1 MTKKGKDNQRISKL
15 ENQEIWR
22 LANLWEKFSGS
33 VVTENQKKPPP
44 SPLEEGECSDGK
56 GECGDRKSKGMM
68 EKCNG
73 NHYWVGYL

>member
-1 MTKKGKDNQRISKL
+1 M
-15 ENQEIWR
+15 
-22 LANLWEKFSGS
+22 WEKFSGS